1 MDKDLQIFEVNLAVS
16 NVCNASCLFCPRS
29 FVTHENKFMSV
40 ETVERIMAEV
50 STPEFK
56 SEHPVVHSVPSEN
69 GEPFL
74 NPNILDILR
83 IIRKAGLYITLFT
96 NFGLIDEEISKTLIG
111 EHLTDNINVNI
122 DGISEASYR
131 AVKGIDLK
139 MVEDNL
145 KRFIVLRDA
154 ADCSIHIFGHVISH
168 YTYTKAVKMVYGKPP
183 VKGNGYTFL
192 QDGPQ
197 TVEKWQK
204 IINPKYDNI
213 GEDSVMFWV
222 ERYNDK
228 PIAPLHGCPNIGRVR
243 HVAYINPDGDWY
255 ACCFDAGNDLVVG
268 NVLETSILEV
278 SQSQNR
284 KDLIDKLEGK
294 RYNEIGWP
302 CTRVD
307 ACGGVNRSMIQ

>member
-16 NVCNASCLFCPRS
+16 NCCNANCLFCPRS
-29 FVTHENKFMSV
+29 FVTHDNKFMSV
-40 ETVERIMAEV
+40 KTVERIMAEV

-83 IIRKAGLYITLFT
+83 TIRKAGLYITLFT
-96 NFGLIDEEISKTLIG
+96 NFGLIDEKIAQTLIS
-111 EHLTDNINVNI
+111 EHLTNNINVNI
-122 DGISEASYR
+122 DGNSEESYG
-131 AVKGIDLK
+131 AVKGLK
-139 MVEDNL
+139 LSKVEDNL
-145 KRFIVLRDA
+145 RRFIDLRDA
-154 ADCSIHIFGHVISH
+154 SDCPIHIFGHVISH
-168 YTYTKAVKMVYGKPP
+168 YTYTKAVKIAYGKPP
-183 VKGNGYTFL
+183 IKGNGYTFL

-228 PIAPLHGCPNIGRVR
+228 PITPIHGCPNIGRVR

-255 ACCFDAGNDLVVG
+255 GCCFDAGNDLVVG

-278 SQSQNR
+278 SKSQKR
-284 KDLIDKLEGK
+284 KDLIDKLEGN
-294 RYNEIGWP
+294 RFDEIGWP

-307 ACGGVNRSMIQ
+307 SCGGMNRGDIQ